1 MEFTSFHQPSLQSI
15 WDFGE
20 EERDSLGFMELLG
33 SQHHSLLLETLQPQA
48 QPFEKL
54 SSSDLTILQA
64 PPSNATADK
73 YVTSKVESLCSDIN
87 PPATPNSS
95 SISSASSEAVDED
108 KAKREENEEHEQQKS
123 DTKKQWVSFMCP

>member
-1 MEFTSFHQPSLQSI
+1 MEFTSFHKASLQSI

-20 EERDSLGFMELLG
+20 AERDSLGFMELLG
-33 SQHHSLLLETLQPQA
+33 SQHHSFLLETLQPQT
-48 QPFEKL
+48 QPFERL

-64 PPSNATADK
+64 PPSNVTADK

-95 SISSASSEAVDED
+95 SISSASSEAVNEE
-108 KAKREENEEHEQQKS
+108 KAKREDVEEEHEQQKKS
-123 DTKKQWVSFMCP
+123 DTNKQ